1 MPEAHAEPLLP
12 LSPDAVPQTAD
23 PDFKEKE
30 KGLKRLWAP
39 GPLGESFQVPF
50 LIPFSTSPKD
60 PAFRQS
66 EEEGKVEPQQNIE
79 QKAGGRPAVDMPH
92 SFPEEQACLAA
103 ILGLGAMTSLEATE
117 FSF

>member
-1 MPEAHAEPLLP
+1 MQSLRLQTLTSRKKERAEAIVSAG
-12 LSPDAVPQTAD
+12 T
-23 PDFKEKE
+23 
-30 KGLKRLWAP
+30 P
-39 GPLGESFQVPF
+39 GWVISSSFPVPF
-50 LIPFSTSPKD
+50 PTPPKD

-103 ILGLGAMTSLEATE
+103 ILCLGAMTSLKATE